1 MDISISAGRHRS
13 LLAALLMRPNQ
24 LVSAESLVLAIW
36 DNEEP
41 PGDGFAALR
50 NYVARLRRVLGP
62 EVGRRIVTR
71 SPGYMIKISDD
82 ELDLLRFRALL
93 RRARSGESSD
103 RPTQVARDLAEALA
117 LWRGMPLVDIP
128 ARGYH
133 QPSVDHLQEMRL
145 QALELRIRAD
155 LRLGAHREV
164 IGELRRL
171 VAAHPTREPFHH
183 QLMLALYRSGFRAE
197 ALDAFQDVRQ
207 MLIDELGIE
216 PGAALQELHGRILAG
231 DRSLVPRPA
240 EEPPAVGLR
249 TPAVPPAPPVPAEV
263 PAAPSDFTGRTE
275 AVERLLVRLT
285 NHHGTRPIGAPDI
298 ITVTGAG
305 GVGKSALALHAAGL
319 ARGSFPDGQLYAN
332 LRGSA
337 AEPARPAEVL
347 TRFLRS
353 LGMPPSAVPTD
364 LDELACCYRTMLAE
378 RRVLVV
384 LDDAAGAE
392 QVRPLLPGTGANSV
406 LITSR
411 SHLADLESASRL
423 HLRGLAEEEA
433 RELFGRIA
441 GADRLAANPRGVA
454 QVLSVCGGLPAAVR
468 IAAARLHAGGAREV
482 AELAEQLVDPERR
495 LGALQIDDLGMLPLF
510 DSGYAQLLRRSRPDL
525 HDVDPAYAFRMLGL
539 IGDSAISAAGFG
551 ALLGR
556 RDAAVRRAW
565 GVLVDSGM
573 IEARPSGDYG
583 FHPLLA
589 AYAAERAEREVPPHE
604 RDKALRRLMAW
615 RQAQLS
621 GIPAQ
626 PGPTRVL
633 APVPDRTGDRVGAE
647 NHVRAGHAAVLVLV
661 QDAAEVV
668 ASADVEVDE
677 PVGLERIRERA

>member
-24 LVSAESLVLAIW
+24 LISADSLVRAVW
-36 DNEEP
+36 DDEEP
-41 PGDGFAALR
+41 LSDGLAALR
-50 NYVARLRRVLGP
+50 NYVARLRRVLGS
-62 EVGRRIVTR
+62 EIGGRIITR
-71 SPGYMIKISDD
+71 SPGYLMKVADD
-82 ELDLLRFRALL
+82 ELDVLRFTTLV
-93 RRARSGESSD
+93 RRARSGEYAN
-103 RPTQVARDLAEALA
+103 RPAQVARDLAEALA

-128 ARGYH
+128 ARAYH

-145 QALELRIRAD
+145 QALELRIGAD

-171 VAAHPTREPFHH
+171 VAAHPTREPFHQ
-183 QLMLALYRSGFRAE
+183 QLMLALHHSGFRAE
-197 ALDAFQDVRQ
+197 ALDAFRDVRQ
-207 MLIDELGIE
+207 MLINELGIE

-231 DRSLVPRPA
+231 DQSLTPRLL
-240 EEPPAVGLR
+240 EEPLATGPR
-249 TPAVPPAPPVPAEV
+249 TPTAPPTAPVPAEI
-263 PAAPSDFTGRTE
+263 PAAPRDFTGRTE
-275 AVERLLVRLT
+275 AVGRLVKWLT
-285 NHHGTRPIGAPDI
+285 SHHEARPVGASDI

-319 ARGSFPDGQLYAN
+319 TRGGFPDGQLYAN
-332 LRGSA
+332 LRGSG

-384 LDDAAGAE
+384 LDDAADTE

-406 LITSR
+406 LVTSR

-441 GADRLAANPRGVA
+441 GADRLASNPRAVA
-454 QVLSVCGGLPAAVR
+454 QVLTVCGGLPVAVR
-468 IAAARLHAGGAREV
+468 IAAARLHAGGSREV
-482 AELAEQLVDPERR
+482 LELADQLVDPERR
-495 LGALQIDDLGMLPLF
+495 LGALQIGDLGLLPLF
-510 DSGYAQLLRRSRPDL
+510 DSGFAQLLRRSRPDL

-539 IGDSAISAAGFG
+539 IGDAAISAAGLG

-573 IEARPSGDYG
+573 LEARPSGDHG

-604 RDKALRRLMAW
+604 REEALGRLMAW
-615 RQAQLS
+615 RQAQRS
-621 GIPAQ
+621 RIPAQ
-626 PGPTRVL
+626 PGPDRVP
-633 APVPDRTGDRVGAE
+633 ASVPDRSGE
-647 NHVRAGHAAVLVLV
+647 
-661 QDAAEVV
+661 
-668 ASADVEVDE
+668 
-677 PVGLERIRERA
+677 RERGLVPCAF